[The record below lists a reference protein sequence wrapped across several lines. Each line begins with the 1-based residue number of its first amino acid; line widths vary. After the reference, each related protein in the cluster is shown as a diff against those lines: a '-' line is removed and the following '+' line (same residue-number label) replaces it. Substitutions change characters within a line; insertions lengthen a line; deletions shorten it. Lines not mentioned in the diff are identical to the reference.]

1 MPPEE
6 VIETVKSI
14 WKREQNKVGSIEAS
28 PQDLILTGAD
38 LIARTEA
45 YHKKGEEPA
54 LSTGWIKLDEFY
66 RVRKKEWTL
75 ITGIPGAG
83 KTTWLDNLCLNMAKN
98 YHWKI
103 AMFSAENVPHER
115 HVIALSKMLGIDGDL
130 DFGFIADHFAFLSPN
145 EDALTLEKILTMCDT
160 LAATWPFDALV
171 IDPWNELDHM
181 KRGNMSETE
190 HVSAMLTKLRRY
202 ARMKNIHAWLIAHP
216 TKLHKLEGTNRYPV
230 PTPYDVSGSAHFR
243 NKADNC
249 LSLWWDYEN
258 KNYETQIHVQ
268 KIRFRECGQLGMVT
282 LQHQIDGRY
291 V

>member
-1 MPPEE
+1 
-6 VIETVKSI
+6 
-14 WKREQNKVGSIEAS
+14 
-28 PQDLILTGAD
+28 
-38 LIARTEA
+38 
-45 YHKKGEEPA
+45 
-54 LSTGWIKLDEFY
+54 
-66 RVRKKEWTL
+66 
-75 ITGIPGAG
+75 
-83 KTTWLDNLCLNMAKN
+83 
-98 YHWKI
+98 
-103 AMFSAENVPHER
+103 
-115 HVIALSKMLGIDGDL
+115 
-130 DFGFIADHFAFLSPN
+130 
-145 EDALTLEKILTMCDT
+145 
-160 LAATWPFDALV
+160 
-171 IDPWNELDHM
+171 M